1 MQSTK
6 LPSIAVI
13 ADAHLHDIHSD
24 YDGANTII
32 NGEALTLRSWTDTR
46 RSSRVFNESRTA
58 LMECLDS
65 IRDQGIS
72 TVVLLGDYSD
82 DGQIESI
89 ARVVHILRD
98 YEKKYGMSF
107 FALPGNHDYFGP
119 CGKHQSTRFAINAT
133 ETLLVS
139 SDPET
144 AETEKDSSVL
154 TRKMYCPGAI
164 DALEPM
170 SSFGFSKHPDYLHW
184 ETPFGLD
191 DEFSKRTYAAQ
202 SADGKVSYELTD
214 SSYLVEPVAGI
225 WLLMLDANVFEPRN
239 GDWNITQK
247 KAFIDSS
254 DAGWNS
260 VLRHKEFLLNWIQQ
274 LCLRA
279 KEENKCLLT
288 FSHYPAM
295 DPFNDESDGYEKLFG
310 VTEIKRR
317 KPHVSVAKALL
328 DAGVTLHFG
337 GHMHVNASNQLQVE
351 DHTFTNIAVPS
362 PVAFPPAYGVIEP
375 DAQQATYH
383 TVPLNSLQLDE
394 RLMQFY
400 KDEERATGAAAF
412 SPALNAQT
420 YGEFL
425 YKRIL
430 SRVEHRYIQKDWPGD
445 IAVELRRTN
454 TLDLLYL
461 LIAPVDSENASTLK
475 SIAPSDDEESLN
487 VIEGLLAEHSL
498 TVTDFSNHSMMD
510 FVADWYCLRDA
521 GDMALPYINRPALDR
536 YRFLS
541 TQFGDNTLPAATNHT
556 TFFRIFLS
564 LLNTPVGPVGV

>member
-1 MQSTK
+1 MQSTN

-13 ADAHLHDIHSD
+13 ADAHLHDIYSD

-32 NGEALTLRSWTDTR
+32 DGEVLTLRSWTDTK
-46 RSSRVFNESRTA
+46 RSSRVFNESRAA
-58 LMECLDS
+58 LLACLNS
-65 IRDQGIS
+65 IRDQGIR

-89 ARVVHILRD
+89 ARVVHVLRD
-98 YEKKYGMSF
+98 YEKNYGMSF

-133 ETLLVS
+133 ETRLVS
-139 SDPET
+139 SDPKT

-164 DALEPM
+164 DALETM

-184 ETPFGLD
+184 ETPFGLE
-191 DEFSKRTYAAQ
+191 DELSKRTYLAQ
-202 SADGKVSYELTD
+202 SADGKNAYELTD
-214 SSYLVEPVAGI
+214 GSYLVEPVTGL
-225 WLLMLDANVFEPRN
+225 WLLMLDANVFEPRS

-274 LCLRA
+274 VSLRA
-279 KEENKCLLT
+279 KKENKCLLT

-295 DPFNDESDGYEKLFG
+295 DPFNDESGSYEKLFG

-317 KPHVSVAKALL
+317 KPNAGVAKALL
-328 DAGVTLHFG
+328 EAGVTLHFG
-337 GHMHVNASNQLQVE
+337 GHMHVNASNQLQVK
-351 DHTFTNIAVPS
+351 DRTFTNIAVPS

-375 DAQQATYH
+375 DAQQPAYH
-383 TVPLNSLQLDE
+383 TVPMNSLQLDE

-400 KDEERATGAAAF
+400 KEEEHATGAVAF
-412 SPALNAQT
+412 SPALSTQS

-430 SRVEHRYIQKDWPGD
+430 SRVEHRYLKKGWPED
-445 IAVELRRTN
+445 IAAELRKTN

-461 LIAPVDSENASTLK
+461 LTAPVDSGSVSTLK
-475 SIAPSDDEESLN
+475 SIEPSADGVSLN
-487 VIEGLLAEHSL
+487 NIEALLAEHSL
-498 TVTDFSNHSMMD
+498 TVQAFSGQSMMD

-521 GDMALPYINRPALDR
+521 GEMALPYINPPTLER

-556 TFFRIFLS
+556 SFFRIFLS
-564 LLNTPVGPVGV
+564 LLNTAVGV